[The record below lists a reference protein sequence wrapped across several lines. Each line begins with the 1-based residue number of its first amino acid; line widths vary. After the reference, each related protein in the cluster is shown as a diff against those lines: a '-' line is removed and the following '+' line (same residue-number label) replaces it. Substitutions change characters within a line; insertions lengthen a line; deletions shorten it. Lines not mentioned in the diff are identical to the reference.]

1 MIRLK
6 KQKDYEYE
14 YKRLIQV
21 GDINYGGHLGN
32 DALVKILHEA
42 RIDMLYSMGF
52 TELDLGD
59 GETGIIMA
67 ELVINYKAE
76 SFMMDTISV
85 FCHADDISNVSFRM
99 YYKVSDDDKL
109 IALAETEI
117 VTFNYNKKQIADIPA
132 AFLNALKSKL

>member
-1 MIRLK
+1 MVRLK
-6 KQKDYEYE
+6 EQKAYEYE
-14 YKRLIQV
+14 YKRIVQV

-42 RIDMLYSMGF
+42 RIDIFHSMGF

-59 GETGIIMA
+59 GETGIILA
-67 ELVINYKAE
+67 ELVVNYKAE
-76 SFMMDTISV
+76 SFMMDAISV
-85 FCHADDISNVSFRM
+85 FCHIDDISNVSFRM
-99 YYKVSDDDKL
+99 YYKASDGDKL

-117 VTFNYNKKQIADIPA
+117 VTFNYTKKQIANIPT

>member
-1 MIRLK
+1 VIRLK
-6 KQKDYEYE
+6 KQDNYEYQ
-14 YKRLIQV
+14 YKRIIQV

-42 RIDMLYSMGF
+42 RISMLHSMGF

-67 ELVINYKAE
+67 EIVVNFKAE
-76 SFMMDTISV
+76 SFMMDNISV
-85 FCHADDISNVSFRM
+85 FCHVDDISNVSFRM
-99 YYKVSDDDKL
+99 YYKVTDEDKL

-117 VTFNYNKKQIADIPA
+117 VTFNYNKKQISDVPS
-132 AFLNALKSKL
+132 AFLSALKSKL